1 MINTFLQLSRG
12 LEYWQCWNLIWRPY
26 WNPKWLPFQV
36 LFLHI
41 LASGAVRN
49 LIIVSK
55 RMFQGM
61 INTCIRLSRGLEYWK
76 CWNLI
81 WRPYLKPKWLPFQ
94 VLFLHILASGAV
106 RNLIVVSKHMFQG
119 MKKTFLRLFRD
130 LEYGICFKPRWPP
143 YWNPKWL
150 PFQAL
155 FQHIWAIGA
164 VRNIIVAA
172 KHLFQGIVNTS
183 L

>member
-41 LASGAVRN
+41 LASGPVGN
-49 LIIVSK
+49 LIIVYK
-55 RMFQGM
+55 RMIQGM
-61 INTCIRLSRGLEYWK
+61 INTYIRLSRGLEYWK
-76 CWNLI
+76 SWNLT
-81 WRPYLKPKWLPFQ
+81 WRPNLKPKWLPFQ

-119 MKKTFLRLFRD
+119 MKKRSYD
-130 LEYGICFKPRWPP
+130 YLEIWNMGYVLNQYGRHIGIQNGCHFKL
-143 YWNPKWL
+143 Y
-150 PFQAL
+150 F
-155 FQHIWAIGA
+155 
-164 VRNIIVAA
+164 NISG
-172 KHLFQGIVNTS
+172 LLEQLGT
-183 L
+183 

>member
-49 LIIVSK
+49 LIIVYK

-61 INTCIRLSRGLEYWK
+61 INTPIRLSRGLEYWK
-76 CWNLI
+76 SWNLT
-81 WRPYLKPKWLPFQ
+81 WRPNLKPKWLPFQ

-119 MKKTFLRLFRD
+119 MKKRSYD
-130 LEYGICFKPRWPP
+130 YLEIWNMGYVLNQDGRHIGIQNGCHFKL
-143 YWNPKWL
+143 Y
-150 PFQAL
+150 F
-155 FQHIWAIGA
+155 
-164 VRNIIVAA
+164 NISG
-172 KHLFQGIVNTS
+172 LLEQLGT
-183 L
+183 

>member
-49 LIIVSK
+49 LIIVYK

-61 INTCIRLSRGLEYWK
+61 INTPIRLSRGLEYWK
-76 CWNLI
+76 SWNLT
-81 WRPYLKPKWLPFQ
+81 WRPNLKPKWLPFQ

-119 MKKTFLRLFRD
+119 MKKCSYD
-130 LEYGICFKPRWPP
+130 YLEIWNMGYVLNQYGGHIGIQNGCHFKL
-143 YWNPKWL
+143 Y
-150 PFQAL
+150 F
-155 FQHIWAIGA
+155 
-164 VRNIIVAA
+164 NISG
-172 KHLFQGIVNTS
+172 LLEQLGT
-183 L
+183 